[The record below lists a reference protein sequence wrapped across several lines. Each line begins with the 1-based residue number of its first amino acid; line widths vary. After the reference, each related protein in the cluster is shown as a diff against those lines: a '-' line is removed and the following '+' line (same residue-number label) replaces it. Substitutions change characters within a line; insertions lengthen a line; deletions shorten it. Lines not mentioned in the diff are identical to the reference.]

1 MLPQIINF
9 GQLSSFYLQITPSYH
24 WGHYVL
30 CIQRV
35 HIAHIPIKRSRYMYS
50 FIYYIYLVLLKEV
63 FSMFY
68 FLYKILPIVD
78 KNVDFYLF
86 FAENIFFLVFFR
98 FSEVVSQ
105 RCYME
110 KLSCRIKHAIL
121 QKKFF
126 ILVVFLW
133 IL

>member
-1 MLPQIINF
+1 
-9 GQLSSFYLQITPSYH
+9 
-24 WGHYVL
+24 
-30 CIQRV
+30 
-35 HIAHIPIKRSRYMYS
+35 MYS
-50 FIYYIYLVLLKEV
+50 FIYYVYLVLLKEV
-63 FSMFY
+63 FFMFY

>member
-1 MLPQIINF
+1 M
-9 GQLSSFYLQITPSYH
+9 H
-24 WGHYVL
+24 
-30 CIQRV
+30 
-35 HIAHIPIKRSRYMYS
+35 S
-50 FIYYIYLVLLKEV
+50 FIYYVYLVLLKEV

-86 FAENIFFLVFFR
+86 FAENIFFLVVHVKVFFR

-110 KLSCRIKHAIL
+110 KLSCRIKHATL
-121 QKKFF
+121 KKSFSF
-126 ILVVFLW
+126 
-133 IL
+133 